1 VEYCLGKGI
10 LVDFIKKHSSEIH
23 SMLYGEYRIE
33 DEIAVVK
40 RETREETWGEAWE
53 ECSRAKDSETAQKL
67 LAEGSTLEFTQK
79 ITGLDLE
86 TIKELSSDS

>member
-1 VEYCLGKGI
+1 GKGI

-40 RETREETWGEAWE
+40 RETWE
-53 ECSRAKDSETAQKL
+53 ECSKVKDNETAKKL
-67 LAEGSTLEFTQK
+67 LAKDNETAKRLLEKGSSHEFVNE

-86 TIKELSSDS
+86 TIKGLSSAS